1 MILVLLTLL
10 SLPLLPLLLLLLR
23 LITWLTRRLKSARD
37 SIPISEWESKTLVFK
52 LTYHACSSIFT
63 VFLVGW
69 GVFDLQFKQ
78 EACRPIQPADCW
90 NYDRSCNHNLVINQS
105 YSQSVSHHPW
115 PAIINYDDL
124 PLSSSMIIIISHHS
138 WSIIINKLSVM
149 FFIIINQW
157 RKSMSISHNHD
168 PWSSLYDHQSINHH
182 GNYQN

>member
-1 MILVLLTLL
+1 MLHLRFGVPSPLLPLLLQLQLLLLILLLIMIMILVLLILL

-52 LTYHACSSIFT
+52 LTYRACSSIFT

-69 GVFDLQFKQ
+69 GVFDLKFKQ

-105 YSQSVSHHPW
+105 FSQSVSQSSSMTCHYQLWW
-115 PAIINYDDL
+115 PAIIIIYDNY
-124 PLSSSMIIIISHHS
+124 
-138 WSIIINKLSVM
+138 
-149 FFIIINQW
+149 
-157 RKSMSISHNHD
+157 
-168 PWSSLYDHQSINHH
+168 HQSSFMMNHH
-182 GNYQN
+182 Q